1 MWAEWSVQGLK
12 MKRYGQ
18 EAPDTLYITVQYPCS
33 LAADIVDSRL
43 ELAKQ
48 AGANVTINCLKENLK
63 ERG

>member
-1 MWAEWSVQGLK
+1 MFKL
-12 MKRYGQ
+12 YGQ
-18 EAPDTLYITVQYPCS
+18 EAHDTLYIIVQYPCS

-48 AGANVTINCLKENLK
+48 AGANVTSDCLKENLK